1 MVVKHKKTL
10 PTVDFLEGL
19 MLLGQVSRIG
29 FTGTL
34 SIGKPKISDEQYIDM
49 VKEAVSPKN

>member
-1 MVVKHKKTL
+1 MKML
-10 PTVDFLEGL
+10 PTVDFLEEL

-34 SIGKPKISDEQYIDM
+34 SIGKPKISDEQYIGM
-49 VKEAVSPKN
+49 VKEAVSH